1 MALNH
6 IWVEKSLEMIAD
18 CSIFK
23 IIVVKYT

>member
-1 MALNH
+1 MENGPEPHLGG
-6 IWVEKSLEMIAD
+6 EESRDD